1 MAYKITAY
9 TKSQA
14 KKLGVVVKNS
24 SVKGKKIAVIKNGK
38 KIADVGALGYN
49 DYPTFLELEK
59 QGKLPKGTATQ
70 KRKNYKSRH
79 EKDRKVPN
87 SRGYYADK
95 LLW

>member
-9 TKSQA
+9 TKEQA
-14 KKLGVVVKNS
+14 KKLGVEVKNS

-79 EKDRKVPN
+79 EKDRKVLN